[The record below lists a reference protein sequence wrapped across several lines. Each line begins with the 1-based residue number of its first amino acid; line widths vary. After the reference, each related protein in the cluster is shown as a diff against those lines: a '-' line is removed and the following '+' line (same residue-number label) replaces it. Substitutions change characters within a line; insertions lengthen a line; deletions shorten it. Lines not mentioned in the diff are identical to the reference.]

1 MRVDRDTANAS
12 MKAFPAAPPPTTD
25 KVNLIRYI
33 LRHFRMFLPGTSYA
47 LLRCVVIAPCPWIF
61 QQIIDK
67 KIPAGDY
74 RGIAWYAA
82 VFAALLGVHYYFAV
96 GGALEIAHKMARL
109 MLMLRAE
116 IFTKL
121 HYLSFAFLDRQK
133 TGRLLSKYAFDTQKV
148 EATMMQLMNHFLPN
162 VLYSVSISALLVYL
176 NWQLSIVL
184 LLMIPL
190 FAVIRFGFHGKLKKR
205 NEASRLSQEK
215 LTGTASEVITA
226 LRLVRSLGE
235 ERQVTNNLDHH
246 SDEFARNKFAL
257 SSISFKF
264 GTVMYMSSQFFML
277 LTVAGGAVLVI
288 HGDMTL
294 GTMLAFMAGL
304 PIIMMPIHLFASMG
318 EQYFAGQESYRSIC
332 ELLDSEYVEDWHGEQ
347 RADALR
353 GEIQFDQVGFTYEGG
368 VRPVLDHFNLSIKAG
383 EHIALVGPSGSGK
396 STLTALLLGLY
407 KPVHGRILIDGV
419 PQDEWDM
426 RWMRKQTAIVLQES
440 LILSGSVADNIR
452 FANPDA
458 SDEDVRRAA
467 EMAYAH
473 EFIME
478 LPDQYQTMVGERG
491 VMLSGGQRQ
500 RLSIARAILR
510 NPRILVLDEATSALD
525 YASEKFIQQAM
536 KKLSADR
543 TMITIA
549 HRLSTIRD
557 ADRIIVLQQGAI
569 VESGTY
575 AELVAANGYFA
586 GLLQSQKQQAEVL
599 GDVLMI

>member
-1 MRVDRDTANAS
+1 
-12 MKAFPAAPPPTTD
+12 MKPSPTPPTPSTD
-25 KVNLIRYI
+25 NGNLIRYT
-33 LRHFRMFLPGTSYA
+33 LRHFRMFLPGTTYA

-74 RGIAWYAA
+74 HGIATYAG
-82 VFAALLGVHYYFAV
+82 VFIALLGAHYYFAV
-96 GGALEIAHKMARL
+96 GGALEIAHKMAKL
-109 MLMLRAE
+109 MLMLRAD
-116 IFTKL
+116 IFNKL
-121 HYLSFAFLDRQK
+121 HYLSFAYLDRQK

-148 EATMMQLMNHFLPN
+148 EATMMQLMNHFMPN

-184 LLMIPL
+184 ILMIPL
-190 FAVIRFGFHGKLKKR
+190 FALIRFGFHGKLKTR
-205 NEASRLSQEK
+205 NEESRLSQEK

-235 ERQVTNNLDHH
+235 ERQVTSNLDHH
-246 SDEFARNKFAL
+246 SDEFARTKFAL
-257 SSISFKF
+257 SSISFRF

-332 ELLDSEYVEDWHGEQ
+332 ELLDSEYVEAWHGER
-347 RADALR
+347 RAESLR
-353 GEIQFDQVGFTYEGG
+353 GEIQFDRVGFTYEGG
-368 VRPVLDHFNLSIKAG
+368 SKPVLDNFNLTIRPG

-407 KPVHGRILIDGV
+407 KPTHGRILVDGI

-467 EMAYAH
+467 ELAYADA
-473 EFIME
+473 FITEM
-478 LPDQYQTMVGERG
+478 PDGYQTLVGERG

-510 NPRILVLDEATSALD
+510 DPRILVLDEATSALD

-536 KKLSADR
+536 RQLAATR

-557 ADRIIVLQQGAI
+557 ADRIIVLNEGAI

-575 AELVAANGYFA
+575 TELVAARGYFA
-586 GLLQSQKQQAEVL
+586 GLLESQKQQAEIA

>member
-1 MRVDRDTANAS
+1 MQQETVS
-12 MKAFPAAPPPTTD
+12 SP
-25 KVNLIRYI
+25 NLIRYI
-33 LRHFRMFLPGTSYA
+33 VKHFQVFWLGTFYA
-47 LLRCVVIAPCPWIF
+47 LMRCVVIAPCPWIF
-61 QQIIDK
+61 QQVIDK
-67 KIPAGDY
+67 KIPAHDY
-74 RGIAWYAA
+74 QGIARYA
-82 VFAALLGVHYYFAV
+82 VIFVILLVIHYFFAV
-96 GGALEIAHKMARL
+96 GGAMEIARKMARL
-109 MLMLRAE
+109 MLTLRAE
-116 IFTKL
+116 IFNKL
-121 HYLSFAFLDRQK
+121 HYLNFGYLDRQK

-148 EATMMQLMNHFLPN
+148 EGTMTQLMNQFLPN
-162 VLYSVSISALLVYL
+162 VLYSLSISILLVYL
-176 NWQLSIVL
+176 NWQLSFVL
-184 LLMIPL
+184 ILMIPL
-190 FAVIRFGFHGKLKKR
+190 FAFIRIFFHSKLKKH
-205 NEASRLSQEK
+205 NEASRLAQEK

-235 ERQVTNNLDHH
+235 ERQVTSNLDQH
-246 SDEFARNKFAL
+246 SGEFARTRLAL
-257 SSISFKF
+257 SNISFKF
-264 GTVMYMSSQFFML
+264 GTIMYLSSQFFML
-277 LTVAGGAVLVI
+277 MTVAGGAVLVI

-332 ELLDSEYVEDWHGEQ
+332 ELLDSTYIEDWHGKHQ
-347 RADALR
+347 VDRLR
-353 GEIQFDQVGFTYEGG
+353 GDIHFDDVGFTYEGG
-368 VRPVLDHFNLSIKAG
+368 IRPVLEHFNLTVRSG

-407 KPVHGRILIDGV
+407 KPTHGRIMIDGMA
-419 PQDEWDM
+419 QEDWDM
-426 RWMRKQTAIVLQES
+426 RWLRKQTAIVLQES

-458 SDEDVRRAA
+458 SDEEVIEAA
-467 EMAYAH
+467 KLAYAH

-478 LPDQYQTMVGERG
+478 MPDKYQTLVGERG

-500 RLSIARAILR
+500 RISIARAILR

-536 KKLSADR
+536 KKLSAER

-557 ADRIIVLQQGAI
+557 ADRIIVMQQGKI

-575 AELVAANGYFA
+575 NELVSMNGYFA
-586 GLLQSQKQQAEVL
+586 GLLQSQKQQADVL